1 MSRPIVPEELFERL
15 RMGDRA
21 ALARAVTLVES
32 TLPAHRA
39 AADELV
45 KLCSTIERETRRI
58 AISGVPGV
66 GKSTFI
72 DAFGSVLT
80 SAGERVAV
88 LAIDPSSEVGGG
100 SILGDKTR
108 MERLASDP
116 LAFVRPSPSGGNLG
130 GVARNT
136 RETILLC
143 EAAGY
148 TTTLIETVGVGQSE
162 TMAHG
167 MTDMFLLLVLAGAG
181 DELQGIKRGIM
192 EMADMVVINKDDG
205 AHASLTG
212 LARGAYNNALHLF
225 PARADGWVVPVSACS
240 SIEGKG
246 MTELAAHVER
256 YFTHMRVNGEFSV
269 RRRSQAVQWFDAQL
283 NEGILH
289 SILIDPDLNS
299 IFAALRDTVRN
310 GSSDAPL
317 AVQRAM
323 GALRQRMG

>member
-1 MSRPIVPEELFERL
+1 MSRPIDPTDLFDRL
-15 RMGDRA
+15 CTGDRV

-39 AADELV
+39 MADELV
-45 KLCSTIERETRRI
+45 AMCSSIHPETRRI

-72 DAFGSVLT
+72 DAFGSLLT
-80 SAGERVAV
+80 AAGERVAV

-108 MERLASDP
+108 MERLATDP
-116 LAFVRPSPSGGNLG
+116 MAFVRPSPSGGNLG
-130 GVARNT
+130 GVARST

-143 EAAGY
+143 EEAGF

-167 MTDMFLLLVLAGAG
+167 MTDMFLLLVLASAG

-205 AHASLTG
+205 SHSALTG
-212 LARGAYNNALHLF
+212 PARGSYTNALHLF
-225 PARADGWVVPVSACS
+225 PARPDGWEVPVAACS
-240 SIEGKG
+240 SVEGRG
-246 MTELAAHVER
+246 MTELAAQVER
-256 YFTHMRVNGEFSV
+256 YFTHMRANGELV
-269 RRRSQAVQWFDAQL
+269 ARRQAQAIQWFDAQL
-283 NEGILH
+283 NEGILQT
-289 SILIDPDLNS
+289 ILIDPSLNP

-310 GSSDAPL
+310 GSTDVPL
-317 AVQRAM
+317 AIQKAM
-323 GALRQRMG
+323 VALRQRLD

>member
-1 MSRPIVPEELFERL
+1 V
-15 RMGDRA
+15 

-39 AADELV
+39 AADTLV
-45 KLCSTIERETRRI
+45 ALCSTITHETRRI

-72 DAFGSVLT
+72 DAFGSLLT

-88 LAIDPSSEVGGG
+88 LAIDPSSEMGGG

-108 MERLASDP
+108 MERLAIDP

-130 GVARNT
+130 GVARST

-167 MTDMFLLLVLAGAG
+167 MTDMFVLLVLAGAG

-205 AHASLTG
+205 SQAPLTG
-212 LARGAYNNALHLF
+212 PARGSYTNALHLF
-225 PARADGWVVPVSACS
+225 PARPDDWVVPVTACS
-240 SIEGKG
+240 SVEGRG
-246 MTELAAHVER
+246 ITDVAAEVERFFVHMRTNGGLAA
-256 YFTHMRVNGEFSV
+256 
-269 RRRSQAVQWFDAQL
+269 RRRAQSLHWFDAQL
-283 NEGILH
+283 HEGILEA
-289 SILIDPDLNS
+289 ILIDPNLS
-299 IFAALRDTVRN
+299 PLFASLREAVRN
-310 GSSDAPL
+310 GSAEVPEAIGRAIAAL
-317 AVQRAM
+317 HQRL
-323 GALRQRMG
+323 G